1 MEANNMENLYACEN
15 GVMREFTAEEYA
27 QEQVRQNENLTV
39 RLPQSIREQRN
50 ALLASCDWTQIS
62 DATVDKQAWA
72 TYRQALRDITAQAG
86 FPTDVQWPTKP

>member
-1 MEANNMENLYACEN
+1 MEKLYACEN

-39 RLPQSIREQRN
+39 RLPQSIRQQRN
-50 ALLASCDWTQIS
+50 ALLASCDWTHIS

>member
-1 MEANNMENLYACEN
+1 MEANNMEKLYVCEN
-15 GVMREFTAEEYA
+15 GVMREYTAEEYA
-27 QEQVRQNENLTV
+27 REEALQQENLTV

-50 ALLASCDWTQIS
+50 SLLASCDWTQIS

-86 FPTDVQWPTKP
+86 FPTNVQWPTKP